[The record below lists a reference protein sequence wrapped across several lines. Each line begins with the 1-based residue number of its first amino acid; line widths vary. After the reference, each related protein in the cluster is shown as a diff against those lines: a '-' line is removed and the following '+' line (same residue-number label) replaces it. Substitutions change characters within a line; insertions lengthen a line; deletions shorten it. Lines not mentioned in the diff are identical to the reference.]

1 MSLLLGLLIVVALLA
16 IAGVCAVA
24 FIVVSLSRSA
34 RLIATRTGRGPIEA
48 FIVHPVHPRPLRRR
62 ALRFMQHRSA
72 PLIAFS
78 RGMVRSV
85 LHLA

>member
-1 MSLLLGLLIVVALLA
+1 MSLLLGIVVVAALLA
-16 IAGVCAVA
+16 LACASVVA

-48 FIVHPVHPRPLRRR
+48 FIIHPVHPKPLRRR

-72 PLIAFS
+72 PLVAFS
-78 RGMVRSV
+78 RGMLRSV
-85 LHLA
+85 LHIA